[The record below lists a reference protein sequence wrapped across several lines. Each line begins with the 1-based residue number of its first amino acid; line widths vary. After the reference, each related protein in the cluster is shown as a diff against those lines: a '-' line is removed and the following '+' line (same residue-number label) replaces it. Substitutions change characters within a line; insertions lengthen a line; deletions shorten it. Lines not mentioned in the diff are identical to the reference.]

1 MSNILVITFEDEDQ
15 GISVLR
21 SLKGLANQDMLSL
34 DDAAVIT
41 KDAKGKVQVKNM
53 TEKNVKTGAVVG
65 GIVGLALASFLFPVA
80 GIALGAAS
88 GAVVGKTLGNGV
100 DKQFVK
106 EVTDS
111 LTPGSSAIL
120 FLVSHE
126 NTGMLVSAL
135 EPYSGKL
142 YQTSFDSEIEAEIRK
157 ALK

>member
-1 MSNILVITFEDEDQ
+1 MSNILVITFEDENQ
-15 GISVLR
+15 GLAVLR

-41 KDAKGKVQVKNM
+41 KDAKGKVEVKNM

-65 GIVGLALASFLFPVA
+65 GLVGLALASVFFPVA
-80 GIALGAAS
+80 GIALGAAG
-88 GAVVGKTLGNGV
+88 GAVIGKTLGNGV
-100 DKQFVK
+100 DKKFVK
-106 EVTDS
+106 DVTES

-126 NTGMLVSAL
+126 NTGMLISAL

>member
-15 GISVLR
+15 GLSVLR

-41 KDAKGKVQVKNM
+41 KDAQGKVQVKNM

-65 GIVGLALASFLFPVA
+65 GLVGLALASVLFPIA
-80 GIALGAAS
+80 GIALGAAG

-100 DKQFVK
+100 DKQFIK
-106 EVTDS
+106 DVTES

-126 NTGMLVSAL
+126 NTGMLIQAL